1 MYIVVNGGG
10 KVGGYLA
17 GTLLSNGHEV
27 AVIEIKHESAIRLA
41 RDLPN
46 NALVIE
52 GDGCDSGILID
63 AGIEKCDIFV
73 ATTGRDD
80 TNLVSCELATV
91 LFDVNRCIARVNN
104 PRNERIF
111 RRMGI
116 ESVSSTLVISR
127 LIEEEALAG
136 SINALQNL
144 YEDDVCMIEMR
155 IPGGG
160 GDLGERGLVIGDI
173 DLPEGSMVA
182 AVNKKGSLEVAT
194 PEMRLFPGDNVI
206 LLSKVSVADE
216 VRDFLISL

>member
-1 MYIVVNGGG
+1 M
-10 KVGGYLA
+10 
-17 GTLLSNGHEV
+17 
-27 AVIEIKHESAIRLA
+27 AVIEIKHESALRLA

-80 TNLVSCELATV
+80 TNLVSCELATT

-136 SINALQNL
+136 SMNAMESL
-144 YEDDVCMIEMR
+144 YEDDEQEGQSRGCHAR
-155 IPGGG
+155 DAPLPGRQCHPPQQGVG
-160 GDLGERGLVIGDI
+160 CR
-173 DLPEGSMVA
+173 
-182 AVNKKGSLEVAT
+182 
-194 PEMRLFPGDNVI
+194 
-206 LLSKVSVADE
+206 
-216 VRDFLISL
+216 